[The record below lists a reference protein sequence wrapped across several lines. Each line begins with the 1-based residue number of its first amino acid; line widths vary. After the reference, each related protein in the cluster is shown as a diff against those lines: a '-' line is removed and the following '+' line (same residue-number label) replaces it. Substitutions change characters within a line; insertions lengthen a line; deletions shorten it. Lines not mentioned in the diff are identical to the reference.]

1 MKNLTTLLKMEF
13 IFTKRA
19 LSNFAMGL
27 GFPVIFF
34 ILFSGMQQFDNA
46 EIQTRVIKDM
56 LISMTAFSSISFA
69 LFSLPLS
76 IREDETNN
84 YLHLINN
91 SPIKLSEYYIA
102 RFIRIIFT
110 FIIAVVVV
118 FVVGHFL
125 RDVNMSAREWIM
137 AGVLMVVGCITFLGI
152 GVLLSLIKSVEK
164 LIKGLWWND
173 FELLRDLVFSK
184 LGWQRYS
191 VLGKTEKGVDLDL
204 YSPST
209 QKRVFVQIKSDT
221 DIKQLDEY
229 VSNFES
235 EYKNYGYS
243 EMYYVYHSGLENIDE
258 EQYQAKGIKLVN
270 GRKMAELVISAGLVE
285 WLINKRS

>member
-34 ILFSGMQQFDNA
+34 VLFSGMQQFDNA
-46 EIQTRVIKDM
+46 EIQARVVKDM

-110 FIIAVVVV
+110 FITAVIVV

-164 LIKGLWWND
+164 LSLFANI
-173 FELLRDLVFSK
+173 FFM
-184 LGWQRYS
+184 
-191 VLGKTEKGVDLDL
+191 
-204 YSPST
+204 
-209 QKRVFVQIKSDT
+209 
-221 DIKQLDEY
+221 
-229 VSNFES
+229 SNSF
-235 EYKNYGYS
+235 
-243 EMYYVYHSGLENIDE
+243 
-258 EQYQAKGIKLVN
+258 
-270 GRKMAELVISAGLVE
+270 
-285 WLINKRS
+285 W